1 MTKPTWR
8 ELLLLLGLAGVAL
21 VLLNHN
27 VVRAQQSG
35 KPAVYTEFKSKL
47 ALDGYDAVAYFKTG
61 QPAKGSAQ
69 HAFAW
74 NGATWQFAS
83 AENKAAFEASPQA
96 YAPQYGGY
104 CAWAVS
110 EGYTA
115 KGDPSHWRVVDGK
128 LYLNYN
134 ASVQKS
140 WEKNIPG
147 HIAKGDRNWPVVLSK

>member
-8 ELLLLLGLAGVAL
+8 ELLLLLGLGVLAFAL
-21 VLLNHN
+21 SNQYLLL
-27 VVRAQQSG
+27 AQQSA
-35 KPAVYTEFKSKL
+35 KQPVFTEFGSKL

-61 QPAKGSAQ
+61 KPAKGSAE
-69 HAFAW
+69 HAVTW
-74 NGATWQFAS
+74 NGATWHFSS
-83 AENKAAFEASPQA
+83 AENKAAFEAKPEA

-115 KGDPSHWRVVDGK
+115 KGDPGIWRIVEGK

-140 WEKNIPG
+140 WEKDIPG
-147 HIAKGDRNWPVVLSK
+147 RIAKGDKNWPAVLK

>member
-1 MTKPTWR
+1 MIGSFDR
-8 ELLLLLGLAGVAL
+8 RRLLAVAL
-21 VLLNHN
+21 AALGVTFLCLDFAA
-27 VVRAQQSG
+27 AQAR
-35 KPAVYTEFKSKL
+35 KPSVFTEFRSKL
-47 ALDGYDAVAYFKTG
+47 ALDGYDPVAYFKIG
-61 QPAKGSAQ
+61 KPQKGSAA
-69 HAFAW
+69 HAASW
-74 NGATWQFAS
+74 NGATWHFSS
-83 AENKAAFEASPQA
+83 AENKTTFETSPQA

-115 KGDPSHWRVVDGK
+115 KGDPAHWRVVDGK

-147 HIAKGDRNWPVVLSK
+147 HIAKGDKNWPTVLAK

>member
-1 MTKPTWR
+1 MAR
-8 ELLLLLGLAGVAL
+8 ALLLLGLAGVAL

-27 VVRAQQSG
+27 VLFAQQSG
-35 KPAVYTEFKSKL
+35 KPPVFTEFKSKL
-47 ALDGYDAVAYFKTG
+47 ALDGYDASPTSR
-61 QPAKGSAQ
+61 PASRQRA
-69 HAFAW
+69 APSTPSTW
-74 NGATWQFAS
+74 NGATWHFAS
-83 AENKAAFEASPQA
+83 PENKAAFEASPQA

-115 KGDPSHWRVVDGK
+115 KGDPSHWRIVDGK

-140 WEKNIPG
+140 WEKDIPG
-147 HIAKGDRNWPVVLSK
+147 HIAKGDKNWPTVLGK

>member
-35 KPAVYTEFKSKL
+35 KPAVFTQFKSKL
-47 ALDGYDAVAYFKTG
+47 ALDGHDAVAYLTNSRRRA
-61 QPAKGSAQ
+61 PSTPSPERCNRAVR
-69 HAFAW
+69 HAE
-74 NGATWQFAS
+74 TKPRPSRRAS
-83 AENKAAFEASPQA
+83 QA
-96 YAPQYGGY
+96 YAHRSTAATAPGGTGGLY
-104 CAWAVS
+104 RQG
-110 EGYTA
+110 E
-115 KGDPSHWRVVDGK
+115 PSHWRIVDGK

-147 HIAKGDRNWPVVLSK
+147 HIAKGDQNWPVVLSK